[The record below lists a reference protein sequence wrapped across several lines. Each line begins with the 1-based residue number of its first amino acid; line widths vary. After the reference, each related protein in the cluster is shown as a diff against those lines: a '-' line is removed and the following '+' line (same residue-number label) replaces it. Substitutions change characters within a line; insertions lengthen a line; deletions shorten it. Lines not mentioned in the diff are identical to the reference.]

1 MRKIAANA
9 GVSLASINYH
19 FRSKQELYN
28 EILISSHTNFAQIIE
43 NTLNETDTFAEAV
56 DKIYTIALNADQMRN
71 NHSMLTNPTAFDD
84 KSLSEMKKIF
94 TTPPGFKI
102 LFSKVSK
109 EINKQDRPDIAFWL
123 VNNAILYVTI
133 GLSGHMKTPSWPH
146 SFTK

>member
-1 MRKIAANA
+1 
-9 GVSLASINYH
+9 
-19 FRSKQELYN
+19 
-28 EILISSHTNFAQIIE
+28 
-43 NTLNETDTFAEAV
+43 
-56 DKIYTIALNADQMRN
+56 MRN

-123 VNNAILYVTI
+123 VNNAILYVYNWIIWTHEDS
-133 GLSGHMKTPSWPH
+133 LAGHIHSQNKVNDKQIRLMIKMHCEALISHCKNSEDLPTLVDIPLTNKT
-146 SFTK
+146 